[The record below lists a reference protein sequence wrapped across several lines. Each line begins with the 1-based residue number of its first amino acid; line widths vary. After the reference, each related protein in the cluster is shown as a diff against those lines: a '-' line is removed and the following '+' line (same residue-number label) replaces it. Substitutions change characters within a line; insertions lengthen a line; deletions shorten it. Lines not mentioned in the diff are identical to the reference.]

1 MSGRSLA
8 GRFDSNPQRVAQLKR
23 PSVSVC
29 LSRESTSIV
38 LFLSC
43 VCSSGLIPVNTV
55 CCACSSGLIPVN
67 TVCCACSSGLI
78 PVNTVCCACSSG
90 LISLNTVCYACSSG
104 LTAVNTVCCACCS
117 RLTPVNTVCSAGRSG
132 LGLTPV
138 NTVCS
143 SLLAVGLD
151 CVSSGQTPVACC
163 REAFRL
169 PTPLWYVRSQGV
181 RKERRH
187 EQ

>member
-1 MSGRSLA
+1 MNGRSLA
-8 GRFDSNPQRVAQLKR
+8 GRFDSNPPHVARLKR
-23 PSVSVC
+23 HSVSIW

-38 LFLSC
+38 LLVSC
-43 VCSSGLIPVNTV
+43 VCSSGLIPV
-55 CCACSSGLIPVN
+55 
-67 TVCCACSSGLI
+67 
-78 PVNTVCCACSSG
+78 
-90 LISLNTVCYACSSG
+90 NTVCYACSSG

-117 RLTPVNTVCSAGRSG
+117 RLTPVNTVCSAGSSGLGLTPVNAVCSAGRSG

-138 NTVCS
+138 NTICSAGSSGLGLTPFNTVCG

>member
-55 CCACSSGLIPVN
+55 CCACSSGLISV
-67 TVCCACSSGLI
+67 
-78 PVNTVCCACSSG
+78 
-90 LISLNTVCYACSSG
+90 NTVCYACSSG

>member
-1 MSGRSLA
+1 M
-8 GRFDSNPQRVAQLKR
+8 
-23 PSVSVC
+23 SVC

-55 CCACSSGLIPVN
+55 CCACSSGLISV
-67 TVCCACSSGLI
+67 
-78 PVNTVCCACSSG
+78 
-90 LISLNTVCYACSSG
+90 NTVCYACSSG

-117 RLTPVNTVCSAGRSG
+117 RLTPVNTVCSAGRSGLGLTPVNTVCSAGRSG

-169 PTPLWYVRSQGV
+169 PMHASLVRSVTG
-181 RKERRH
+181 RKKGTPSRTVAVTLYFIHPSGTFRLSFDLIH
-187 EQ
+187 LSATKV